1 MQTDLAS
8 NYTVEASNESEECQQ
23 WGHHEQAGET
33 VARNGLEEDREGRE
47 SDWEG
52 EIKTYKGIEK
62 GKCGKTIG
70 ARREK
75 KSYKCNH

>member
-1 MQTDLAS
+1 MSRQGRQWPGMGWRRIEKGGSQT
-8 NYTVEASNESEECQQ
+8 E
-23 WGHHEQAGET
+23 
-33 VARNGLEEDREGRE
+33 REK
-47 SDWEG
+47 S
-52 EIKTYKGIEK
+52 KTYKGIEK